1 MLPEL
6 HTDRLIL
13 REVELED
20 GPALQAFQN
29 RPEQLALQAV
39 EPEELADGTLRI
51 QRYMEHR
58 GPEDAR
64 RIFVYVAHEKIRG
77 SLVGTVSLSRAHPK
91 IGSLGFGVATEY
103 WRLGYA
109 TEMAARLIAFGFEE
123 ARLHRIAADIAV
135 ENMASRRVVEKVGM
149 KYEGTARDCIFAQ
162 GRWWTEAKYAILAR
176 DRMGATAPLPSTDWT
191 ERLPTLT

>member
-6 HTDRLIL
+6 HTDRLVL

-20 GPALQAFQN
+20 GPALQDMQN
-29 RPEQLALQAV
+29 RPEQLAQQAV

-58 GPEDAR
+58 GPDDAR
-64 RIFVYVAHEKIRG
+64 RIFAFVAHEKIRG
-77 SLVGTVSLSRAHPK
+77 ALIGTASLSRAHPK

-103 WRLGYA
+103 WRRGYA
-109 TEMAARLIAFGFEE
+109 TEMAARLLAFGFEE
-123 ARLHRIAADIAV
+123 IGLHRIGADIAV

-149 KYEGTARDCIFAQ
+149 TYEGTARDCIFAQ

-176 DRMGATAPLPSTDWT
+176 DRLS
-191 ERLPTLT
+191 ERTFADAG